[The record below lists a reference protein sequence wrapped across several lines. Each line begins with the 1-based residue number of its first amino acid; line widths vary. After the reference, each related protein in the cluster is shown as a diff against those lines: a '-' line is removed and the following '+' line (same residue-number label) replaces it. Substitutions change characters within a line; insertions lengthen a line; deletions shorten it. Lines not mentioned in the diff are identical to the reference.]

1 MSPISRQAAR
11 QAAYQ
16 AGFTLVELVIVIL
29 ILGILS
35 AVALPRFFDLGA
47 DARIAKAEA
56 IHGSIRSAAQI
67 VRAAALIKGQTD
79 AGPGGNSEV
88 TLDGAVVQTNHGY
101 PEATAAGI
109 LAAASLNATDDK
121 LTVSG
126 GATAVGST
134 LTIQIAGATTP
145 GSCQITY
152 QSPDLGGSPAIT
164 APVIV
169 LSKGGC

>member
-1 MSPISRQAAR
+1 MSPTSR
-11 QAAYQ
+11 Q

-47 DARIAKAEA
+47 DARVAKIEA

-101 PEATAAGI
+101 PEASLTGI
-109 LAAASLNATDDK
+109 IAAAALDADDDK
-121 LTVSG
+121 LSISG
-126 GATAVGST
+126 SNSAVGSVI
-134 LTIQIAGATTP
+134 TIQIAGATTP
-145 GSCQITY
+145 ASCQITY
-152 QSPDLGGSPAIT
+152 QSLDLTGAPTVT
-164 APVIV
+164 APVIE
-169 LSKGGC
+169 LTKGGC

>member
-1 MSPISRQAAR
+1 MSPTSR
-11 QAAYQ
+11 Q

-101 PEATAAGI
+101 PEASSAGI
-109 LAAASLNATDDK
+109 IAAASLDANDDK
-121 LTVSG
+121 LVVSG
-126 GATAVGST
+126 SNSAPGST
-134 LTIQIAGATTP
+134 ITIQIAGATTP
-145 GSCQITY
+145 SSCQITY
-152 QSPDLGGSPAIT
+152 QSADLAGSPAIT
-164 APVIV
+164 APVIS
-169 LSKGGC
+169 LTKGGC